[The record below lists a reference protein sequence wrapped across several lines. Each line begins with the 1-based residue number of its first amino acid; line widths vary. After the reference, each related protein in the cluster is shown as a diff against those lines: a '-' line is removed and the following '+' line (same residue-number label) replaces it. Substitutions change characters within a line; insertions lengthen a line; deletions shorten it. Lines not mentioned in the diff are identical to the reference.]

1 MTTSPQRTV
10 SSRIRRRCARLLV
23 VAAVLLGG
31 DRLARADDPRV
42 LVLPFSGSVPN
53 APDGT
58 ARLTQVV
65 ARAAGL
71 TGAEV
76 VTGQATFADA
86 AALAGCSEQTPECFK
101 QLADSLRVDEVVI
114 GDVSPTPDGGSVTI
128 TLKHFQA
135 GVINEKSLTVSAG
148 SIDDMVKRV
157 AREVPRLMVPGG
169 ETSEPPPDRIPSTSP
184 EQRPLAPEPS
194 PAERDEGRPGR
205 IGVLPWVLMGSGVA
219 LAAAGGGFLFM
230 AKKKQDDVDGA
241 PIHDADDFER
251 LVDLEDQGDR
261 YTKIGQGLLIGGGAL
276 VATGAVWALV
286 RRASG
291 SGEPSEPGVAVQA
304 APQVG
309 GVGFVVSGGW

>member
-1 MTTSPQRTV
+1 MMTN
-10 SSRIRRRCARLLV
+10 SRRLAPSRRRCVRLLV
-23 VAAVLLGG
+23 VAAVLFGG

-71 TGAEV
+71 TGAEIV
-76 VTGQATFADA
+76 MGQATFADA
-86 AALAGCSEQTPECFK
+86 AALSGCSEQTPECFK

-114 GDVSPTPDGGSVTI
+114 GDVAPTPDGSSVTI

-135 GVINEKSLTVSAG
+135 GEIKEKSLTVSTG
-148 SIDDMVKRV
+148 SIDEMVKRV

-169 ETSEPPPDRIPSTSP
+169 ETSEPPPDRIPDTAP
-184 EQRPLAPEPS
+184 EQQPLAPDQAPVDQDR
-194 PAERDEGRPGR
+194 ARPGR
-205 IGVLPWVLMGSGVA
+205 IGVMPWVLMGSGVA

-276 VATGAVWALV
+276 LATGAVWALL
-286 RRASG
+286 RRTSG
-291 SGEPSEPGVAVQA
+291 SGETSEPAIAVQA
-304 APQVG
+304 APQAG
-309 GVGFVVSGGW
+309 GAGLVVSGGW